1 MDSSK
6 PGGFRAIPSAT
17 GGIARLACAR
27 LLEQGKDVAA
37 VLSKTGLTR
46 REAEDPAIRL
56 EVRTQI
62 KFLELAAEAL
72 GDDLLGFHLARSFD
86 LREIGLIYYVM
97 ASSERLDDALGDAA
111 RYSGINN
118 EGVRLRF
125 AENDAAMI
133 ALDYV
138 NVDRSSDRHQAE
150 FWLVALVR
158 ICRHVTDGRFAPLR
172 LRMRHFRDGTPAE
185 FKSFFGCDV
194 EFAAEADE
202 ITLPTNVASL
212 PVVSRDSYLHNLLHR
227 YAEEALAKRP
237 PQRAGLRADIEKI
250 LTLLL
255 PHGRAEASEAAR
267 RLGMSART
275 LSRKLR
281 DQGLTYAGVL
291 DDFRASLAKHYL
303 SEGDLSV
310 SEIAWLLG
318 YREFS
323 SLTHA
328 FKRWTGMT
336 PRQFRLSGDAHQ
348 NGAGSPSAKT
358 AAGKTQEERGGGK

>member
-72 GDDLLGFHLARSFD
+72 GDDLLGFHLARGFD

-97 ASSERLDDALGDAA
+97 ASSERLDDALSDAA

-150 FWLVALVR
+150 FWLVTLVR
-158 ICRHVTDGRFAPLR
+158 ICRHVTDGRFAPL

-255 PHGRAEASEAAR
+255 PHGRAEASETAR

-303 SEGDLSV
+303 SEGELSV

-336 PRQFRLSGDAHQ
+336 PRQFRLSGDARQ

>member
-37 VLSKTGLTR
+37 VLSKAGLTR
-46 REAEDPAIRL
+46 READDPAIRL

-62 KFLELAAEAL
+62 KVLELAAQAL

-97 ASSERLDDALGDAA
+97 ASSERLDDALGDAE

-150 FWLVALVR
+150 FWLVTLVR
-158 ICRHVTDGRFAPLR
+158 ICRQVTDGRFAPLR

-202 ITLPTNVASL
+202 ITLPRKIASL
-212 PVVSRDSYLHNLLHR
+212 PVVSRDSYLHNLLHH

-255 PHGRAEASEAAR
+255 PH
-267 RLGMSART
+267 
-275 LSRKLR
+275 
-281 DQGLTYAGVL
+281 QGLTYAGVL

-303 SEGDLSV
+303 SEGELSV

-336 PRQFRLSGDAHQ
+336 PRQFRLSGDARQ
-348 NGAGSPSAKT
+348 NGASAKT
-358 AAGKTQEERGGGK
+358 AAWKVEEERRGRK